1 MIDPCLHG
9 VPVGEAPRRLED
21 DGGVGAVLGVGVLGE
36 RLPLV
41 ELPGAAEP
49 VLLPELHLLLDAH
62 GRGVTRAVVV
72 TVLGHRQLVGPLEKE
87 KYNLL
92 NILLFKHHPR
102 SRAHA
107 NDIKIKQNFL
117 HTVSSY
123 VFEYVAT
130 SEVLELSV
138 NTIKSK
144 VFGEHTDVS
153 TNCSSSFQLYLVLT
167 LKV

>member
-49 VLLPELHLLLDAH
+49 VLLPELDLLLDAH

-72 TVLGHRQLVGPLEKE
+72 TVLGHRKLVGTLEE
-87 KYNLL
+87 
-92 NILLFKHHPR
+92 
-102 SRAHA
+102 
-107 NDIKIKQNFL
+107 
-117 HTVSSY
+117 
-123 VFEYVAT
+123 E
-130 SEVLELSV
+130 ELWVISF
-138 NTIKSK
+138 SK
-144 VFGEHTDVS
+144 LCNERT
-153 TNCSSSFQLYLVLT
+153 LVLRA
-167 LKV
+167 VYEV